1 MRIVWI
7 VAAALAALAPNAAAA
22 EGWRHRPSGVNV
34 PDLPQGF
41 SLGRATERHE
51 GGDVFV
57 QFGTEQEPVTVY
69 VYRSAWPNVALWFER
84 TRLAMN
90 VNVGSGEA
98 AVEPRSFTLGASPAP
113 NGLREEIA
121 LPAGGR
127 FRSTAVAMA
136 QYGEWIVKVR
146 ITSANLDQA
155 GVRAKMDRLLASI
168 QLPGTVPAP
177 HPMRVPGLCPD
188 DGNFTG
194 RALTSSD
201 LNAGAGAALRL
212 AAAEARGR
220 GGLAA
225 NPDGWCRA
233 RAPMP
238 SQLGTLYHRRD
249 GRGWTAL
256 LSDAGIGI
264 AAYPI
269 DLPDA
274 DGAAT
279 FAVNP
284 GMTGLVQIFD
294 HVPPPQSALEA
305 GIQVLVG
312 RAQPQSRLEANGR

>member
-1 MRIVWI
+1 MRIIWI
-7 VAAALAALAPNAAAA
+7 VAAALAALTPGAAMA
-22 EGWRHRPSGVNV
+22 EVWRHRPSGVNI
-34 PDLPQGF
+34 DLPQGF
-41 SLGRATERHE
+41 SLGRATERHD

-57 QFGTEQEPVTVY
+57 QFGTDQEPATLY

-90 VNVGSGEA
+90 INVGSGDA

-121 LPAGGR
+121 LPAGAR

-136 QYGEWIVKVR
+136 QYGEWIVKAR
-146 ITSANLDQA
+146 ITSSSLDEA
-155 GVRAKMDRLLASI
+155 GVRARMDRLLAAV
-168 QLPGTVPAP
+168 QLPGSVPAP
-177 HPMRVPGLCPD
+177 HPMRVPGLCQD
-188 DGNFTG
+188 EANFTG
-194 RALTSSD
+194 RALRSSD
-201 LNAGAGAALRL
+201 LNAGAGSALRL

-233 RAPMP
+233 RAAMP

-249 GRGWTAL
+249 GRGWAAL
-256 LSDAGIGI
+256 LSDSGIGV

-294 HVPPPQSALEA
+294 HLPAPQGALET
-305 GIQVLVG
+305 GIQVLIG
-312 RAQPQSRLEANGR
+312 RTQPQSRIEANGR

>member
-7 VAAALAALAPNAAAA
+7 VAAVLAALAPATASA
-22 EGWRHRPSGVNV
+22 EGWRHGPSGVNIG
-34 PDLPQGF
+34 DLPQGF

-57 QFGTEQEPVTVY
+57 QFGTDPEPVTLY

-90 VNVGSGEA
+90 VNVGSGDA
-98 AVEPRSFTLGASPAP
+98 RVEPRSFTLGASPVP

-121 LPAGGR
+121 LPAGGQ

-146 ITSANLDQA
+146 ITSSSLDEA
-155 GVRAKMDRLLASI
+155 GVRAKMDRLLAAI

-188 DGNFTG
+188 DASFSG
-194 RALTSSD
+194 RALNSSD
-201 LNAGAGAALRL
+201 LNARAGAALRL

-225 NPDGWCRA
+225 SPDGWCRA
-233 RAPMP
+233 RSTLP
-238 SQLGTLYHRRD
+238 SRLGTLYHRRD
-249 GRGWTAL
+249 GSGWTAL
-256 LSDAGIGI
+256 LSDSGIGI
-264 AAYPI
+264 AAYRI

-294 HVPPPQSALEA
+294 RLPPPQAALER

-312 RAQPQSRLEANGR
+312 RAEPQSRIEARGR